1 VNTSTLT
8 TDYFLG
14 DALGSVRQLTDS
26 AGAVTFAQ
34 GYAPYGTVSSTA
46 GSASAY
52 GFTGEYQSQGL
63 VYLRARHYATAMGR
77 FLTRDT

>member
-1 VNTSTLT
+1 VNTSTLA

-26 AGAVTFAQ
+26 TGAVTFAQ

-46 GSASAY
+46 GSASTY
-52 GFTGEYQSQGL
+52 GFTNEESRVNLSSSQALYGI
-63 VYLRARHYATAMGR
+63 
-77 FLTRDT
+77 